1 MRTFII
7 ICMILFLCL
16 PVSFVL
22 ANNMNQDEV
31 YGTNVHNDP
40 RQGSVY
46 KYEDPATGDE
56 VISVRPGRKEKG
68 EGAYTTSPMP
78 IYVLPQITPTRPSVS
93 PPSQP

>member
-7 ICMILFLCL
+7 LYMSLFVCL
-16 PVSFVL
+16 PVPFAL
-22 ANNMNQDEV
+22 ASHVSPDEV
-31 YGTNVHNDP
+31 YGTNVRNDP

-68 EGAYTTSPMP
+68 EESYTTSPMP

-93 PPSQP
+93 PPTRP